1 MQELPALFLDQIRN
15 LLGEDDEFEAF
26 VHSYEEERGYG
37 LRYNPLK
44 FHREEFLREM
54 PFSLKPVLWSREGFF
69 YLNEDRPGKHV
80 FHEAGAYYIQEP
92 SAMIVTELLDPQPGE
107 RVLDLCAAPGGKSTQ
122 IIGRMQKRGLLVSNE
137 IQPVR
142 VKALS
147 QNLERMGSTCA
158 LVVNEKP
165 ERLSERFEGF
175 FDRIL
180 VDAPCSGEGM
190 FRKEEEAVREW
201 SPEAVGL
208 CAVRQKE
215 ILEEAAKM
223 LTEGGVLVYST
234 CTFSREEDEDV
245 IEDFLQ
251 KHKEF
256 AVDMKE
262 LPSDW
267 EAGGVVEGFSKGTV
281 RMWPHHIKGEGHF
294 AVRMIKGE
302 NAMPY
307 HHDPVPGIAQKN
319 VISAVKSFLEF
330 GKNFFANEKQR
341 EFENI
346 PAGRYDLF
354 GNMLYL
360 LPEDCPDLKGI
371 KVVRAGLCLGE
382 VKKDRFE
389 PDHALSMSLRKD
401 DVRITVET
409 AEMVSNSKAAEGYLR
424 GETLSCDGDQK
435 GWGIAVYHDLPLGFV
450 KVSGGTAKNHYPKG
464 LRKDLI

>member
-1 MQELPALFLDQIRN
+1 
-15 LLGEDDEFEAF
+15 
-26 VHSYEEERGYG
+26 
-37 LRYNPLK
+37 
-44 FHREEFLREM
+44 
-54 PFSLKPVLWSREGFF
+54 
-69 YLNEDRPGKHV
+69 
-80 FHEAGAYYIQEP
+80 
-92 SAMIVTELLDPQPGE
+92 
-107 RVLDLCAAPGGKSTQ
+107 
-122 IIGRMQKRGLLVSNE
+122 
-137 IQPVR
+137 
-142 VKALS
+142 
-147 QNLERMGSTCA
+147 
-158 LVVNEKP
+158 
-165 ERLSERFEGF
+165 
-175 FDRIL
+175 
-180 VDAPCSGEGM
+180 M

-245 IEDFLQ
+245 IEEFLQ

-256 AVDMKE
+256 TIDLKE
-262 LPSDW
+262 IPSDW
-267 EAGGVVEGFSKGTV
+267 KAGGVVEGFSKGTV
-281 RMWPHHIKGEGHF
+281 RMWPHHCKGEGHF

-330 GKNFFANEKQR
+330 GKTFFENEKQR
-341 EFENI
+341 GFENI

-409 AEMVSNSKAAEGYLR
+409 AEMVSNPKAAEGYLR